1 MPPALPLVLERTSR
15 LPSSADSAFAWH
27 ERPGA
32 FERLTPPWEH
42 AQVVERS
49 GGIEDGGRVVVR
61 VGAPVA
67 LRWVA
72 RHRDYLAG
80 RQFVDEQVEGPFAR
94 WVHLHRFDPDG
105 PSACVLT
112 DRIDYRPPLGAVG
125 MAGEP
130 FLIRPRLERML
141 DYRHELLRGD
151 LEVHA
156 RYADRP
162 RQRVAIT
169 GASGLIG
176 RALSPFLTTG
186 GHEVVRLVRRHA
198 GPGEVSWN
206 YRQARA
212 NTGGLEGLDTVV
224 HLAGENI
231 GVRWTEDRRRRIIE
245 SRVIGT
251 RFLSETLARL
261 SRPPR
266 VLVAAS
272 AVGVYGDRGEEIL
285 TEASSTL
292 DAPRDFLTELGREWE
307 AATEPARAAGIRVVL
322 LRFGIVLTPAG
333 GVLGRMLPAFRLGL
347 GGPLGSGRQYMS
359 WVAIDDLL
367 GAIYY
372 AMMSEALAG
381 PVNVTA
387 PHPVTGRTFAAVLGK
402 VLDRPAL
409 LPVPALALRLAFGEM
424 ADVAI
429 LSSARVLPARLQE
442 SGYRFRYPDLEGA
455 FRYLLG
461 RPAAMSG
468 PKMTALHAPPTL
480 RG

>member
-1 MPPALPLVLERTSR
+1 
-15 LPSSADSAFAWH
+15 
-27 ERPGA
+27 
-32 FERLTPPWEH
+32 
-42 AQVVERS
+42 
-49 GGIEDGGRVVVR
+49 
-61 VGAPVA
+61 
-67 LRWVA
+67 
-72 RHRDYLAG
+72 
-80 RQFVDEQVEGPFAR
+80 
-94 WVHLHRFDPDG
+94 
-105 PSACVLT
+105 
-112 DRIDYRPPLGAVG
+112 
-125 MAGEP
+125 
-130 FLIRPRLERML
+130 
-141 DYRHELLRGD
+141 
-151 LEVHA
+151 
-156 RYADRP
+156 
-162 RQRVAIT
+162 VAIT

-186 GHEVVRLVRRHA
+186 GHDVVRLVRRPA

-206 YRQARA
+206 YDHARA
-212 NTGGLEGLDTVV
+212 DTAGLEGLDTVV

-266 VLVAAS
+266 VLIAAS

-322 LRFGIVLTPAG
+322 LRFGLVLTPAG
-333 GVLGRMLPAFRLGL
+333 GTLGRMLPAFRVGL

-367 GAIYY
+367 GAIHY
-372 AMMSEALAG
+372 AMMTEALAG

-387 PHPVTGRTFAAVLGK
+387 PHPVTNRAFAAMLGR

-409 LPVPALALRLAFGEM
+409 VSVPALALRLAFGEM
-424 ADVAI
+424 ADAAVLA
-429 LSSARVLPARLQE
+429 SARVLPARLQE

-461 RPAAMSG
+461 RPAR
-468 PKMTALHAPPTL
+468 P
-480 RG
+480 

>member
-1 MPPALPLVLERTSR
+1 MVLERASR
-15 LPSSADSAFAWH
+15 LPCSAEAAFAWH

-42 AQVVERS
+42 AEVVERS
-49 GGIEDGGRVVVR
+49 GSIQDGGRVVVR
-61 VGAPVA
+61 VGAPVG

-72 RHRDYLAG
+72 CHRDYQAG
-80 RQFVDEQVEGPFAR
+80 RQFVDEQVKGPFAR

-105 PSACVLT
+105 PSACIIT
-112 DRIDYRPPLGAVG
+112 DRIDYIPPLGAVG
-125 MAGEP
+125 AAGEP

-141 DYRHELLRGD
+141 GYRHELLRHD
-151 LEVHA
+151 LETHA

-176 RALSPFLTTG
+176 RSLSPFLTTG
-186 GHEVVRLVRRHA
+186 GHEVVRLVRRRA
-198 GPGEVSWN
+198 GAGEVSWN
-206 YRQARA
+206 YEQARA
-212 NTGGLEGLDTVV
+212 DTAGLEGLDAVV

-231 GVRWTEDRRRRIIE
+231 AARWTEDRRRRIIE

-261 SRPPR
+261 TRPPR

-272 AVGVYGDRGEEIL
+272 AIGVYGDRGEEIL

-292 DAPRDFLTELGREWE
+292 DAPRDFLSEVGREWE

-322 LRFGIVLTPAG
+322 LRFGIVLSPAG
-333 GVLGRMLPAFRLGL
+333 GALGRMLLPFRLGL

-367 GAIYY
+367 GAIHH
-372 AMMSEALAG
+372 AMMTETLAG
-381 PVNVTA
+381 PVNATA
-387 PHPVTGRTFAAVLGK
+387 PQPVTGRVFATTLGRVLE
-402 VLDRPAL
+402 RPAL

-424 ADVAI
+424 ADVAL
-429 LSSARVLPARLQE
+429 LSSTRVLPVRLQE
-442 SGYRFRYPDLEGA
+442 SGYHFRYPELEGA
-455 FRYLLG
+455 LRYLLG
-461 RPAAMSG
+461 RAAR
-468 PKMTALHAPPTL
+468 A
-480 RG
+480 

>member
-1 MPPALPLVLERTSR
+1 MPPAPPMVLERASR
-15 LPSSADSAFAWH
+15 LPCSAETAFAWH

-42 AQVVERS
+42 AEVVERS
-49 GGIEDGGRVVVR
+49 GGVQDGGRVVVR
-61 VGAPVA
+61 VCAPVG

-72 RHRDYLAG
+72 RHRDYQAG
-80 RQFVDEQVEGPFAR
+80 RQFVDEQVKGPFAS

-105 PSACVLT
+105 PSACIIT
-112 DRIDYRPPLGAVG
+112 DRIDYLPPLGAVG
-125 MAGEP
+125 AAGEP

-141 DYRHELLRGD
+141 GYRHELLRRD
-151 LEVHA
+151 LETHA
-156 RYADRP
+156 KYADRP

-176 RALSPFLTTG
+176 RSLSPFLTTG
-186 GHEVVRLVRRHA
+186 GHEVVRLVRRRA
-198 GPGEVSWN
+198 GAGEVSWN
-206 YRQARA
+206 YEQARVDTA
-212 NTGGLEGLDTVV
+212 GLEGLDTVV

-231 GVRWTEDRRRRIIE
+231 GARWTQDRRRRIIE

-261 SRPPR
+261 TRPPR
-266 VLVAAS
+266 VLVSAS
-272 AVGVYGDRGEEIL
+272 AVGIYGDRGEEIL
-285 TEASSTL
+285 TEASSAL
-292 DAPRDFLTELGREWE
+292 DAPRDFLTEVGREWE

-322 LRFGIVLTPAG
+322 VRFGIVLSPAG
-333 GVLGRMLPAFRLGL
+333 GALGRMLPPFRLGL

-367 GAIYY
+367 GAIHH
-372 AMMSEALAG
+372 AMMTEALAG

-387 PHPVTGRTFAAVLGK
+387 PQPVTGRAFATTLGR

-424 ADVAI
+424 ADVAM
-429 LSSARVLPARLQE
+429 LSSTRALPARLQE
-442 SGYRFRYPDLEGA
+442 SGYQFRYPDLESA
-455 FRYLLG
+455 LRYLLG
-461 RPAAMSG
+461 RAAR
-468 PKMTALHAPPTL
+468 A
-480 RG
+480 

>member
-1 MPPALPLVLERTSR
+1 MPPALPMVLERASR
-15 LPSSADSAFAWH
+15 LPCSADTAFAWH

-42 AQVVERS
+42 AEVVEHS
-49 GGIEDGGRVVVR
+49 GGIQNGGRVVLR

-72 RHRDYLAG
+72 RHRDYQAG

-105 PSACVLT
+105 PSACVIT
-112 DRIDYRPPLGAVG
+112 DRIDYSLPLGAVG
-125 MAGEP
+125 AAGEP
-130 FLIRPRLERML
+130 FLVRPRLERML
-141 DYRHELLRGD
+141 GYRHELLRGD
-151 LEVHA
+151 LEAHA

-176 RALSPFLTTG
+176 RALAPFLTTG
-186 GHEVVRLVRRHA
+186 GHEVVRVVRRPA

-206 YRQARA
+206 YHHARA
-212 NTGGLEGLDTVV
+212 DTAGLEGLDTVV

-261 SRPPR
+261 TRPPR

-285 TEASSTL
+285 TEASSSL

-333 GVLGRMLPAFRLGL
+333 GALGRMLPAFRMGL

-367 GAIYY
+367 GAIQY
-372 AMMSEALAG
+372 AIMTESLEG
-381 PVNVTA
+381 PVNATA
-387 PHPVTGRTFAAVLGK
+387 PHPVTNRAFAAMLGK
-402 VLDRPAL
+402 VLDRPVL

-424 ADVAI
+424 ADVAL
-429 LSSARVLPARLQE
+429 LSSIRVLPARLEE

-455 FRYLLG
+455 LRYLLG
-461 RPAAMSG
+461 RPAR
-468 PKMTALHAPPTL
+468 P
-480 RG
+480 

>member
-1 MPPALPLVLERTSR
+1 MPPALPMVLERASR
-15 LPSSADSAFAWH
+15 LPCSADTAFAWH

-32 FERLTPPWEH
+32 FERLTPPWER
-42 AQVVERS
+42 AEVVERS
-49 GGIEDGGRVVVR
+49 GGIKDGGRVVVR
-61 VGAPVA
+61 VGAPIA

-72 RHRDYLAG
+72 RHRDYQAG

-105 PSACVLT
+105 PSACIIT
-112 DRIDYRPPLGAVG
+112 DRIDYSLPLGAVG
-125 MAGEP
+125 AAGEP
-130 FLIRPRLERML
+130 FLVRPRLERML
-141 DYRHELLRGD
+141 GYRHEMLRGD
-151 LEVHA
+151 LEAHA

-186 GHEVVRLVRRHA
+186 GHEVVRVVRRPA

-206 YRQARA
+206 YHHARA
-212 NTGGLEGLDTVV
+212 DTAGLEGLDTVV

-292 DAPRDFLTELGREWE
+292 DAPRDFLNELGREWE

-322 LRFGIVLTPAG
+322 LRFGIVLSPAG
-333 GVLGRMLPAFRLGL
+333 GALGQMLPPFRLGL
-347 GGPLGSGRQYMS
+347 GGPLGNGRQYMS

-367 GAIYY
+367 GAIHL
-372 AMMSEALAG
+372 AMMSETLAG

-387 PHPVTGRTFAAVLGK
+387 PNPVTGRDFATILGRVLN
-402 VLDRPAL
+402 RPAL
-409 LPVPALALRLAFGEM
+409 LPVPAPALRLAFGEM
-424 ADVAI
+424 ADVALLASI
-429 LSSARVLPARLQE
+429 RVLPARLQE
-442 SGYRFRYPDLEGA
+442 SGYHFRYPDLEGA

-461 RPAAMSG
+461 RPAR
-468 PKMTALHAPPTL
+468 P
-480 RG
+480 

>member
-1 MPPALPLVLERTSR
+1 MPPALPMVLERASR
-15 LPSSADSAFAWH
+15 LPCSADMAFAWH

-42 AQVVERS
+42 AEVVERS
-49 GGIEDGGRVVVR
+49 GGIKDGGRVVVR
-61 VGAPVA
+61 VGAPVG

-72 RHRDYLAG
+72 RHRDYQAG

-94 WVHLHRFDPDG
+94 WVHLHRFEPDG
-105 PSACVLT
+105 PSACIIT
-112 DRIDYRPPLGAVG
+112 DRIDYTPPLGAVG
-125 MAGEP
+125 AAGEP
-130 FLIRPRLERML
+130 FLIRPRLQRML
-141 DYRHELLRGD
+141 GYRHELLRGD
-151 LEVHA
+151 LETHV

-176 RALSPFLTTG
+176 RSLSPFLTTG
-186 GHEVVRLVRRHA
+186 GHEVVRLVRRPA
-198 GPGEVSWN
+198 GAGEVSWN
-206 YRQARA
+206 YHHGRA
-212 NTGGLEGLDTVV
+212 DTAGLEGLDTVV

-231 GVRWTEDRRRRIIE
+231 AARWTENRRRSIIE

-292 DAPRDFLTELGREWE
+292 DAPRDFLTELAREWE
-307 AATEPARAAGIRVVL
+307 AATEPALAAGIRVVL
-322 LRFGIVLTPAG
+322 LRFGIVLSPAG
-333 GVLGRMLPAFRLGL
+333 GALGRMLPPFRLGL

-367 GAIYY
+367 GAIHH
-372 AMMSEALAG
+372 AIMTETLAG
-381 PVNVTA
+381 PVNATA
-387 PHPVTGRTFAAVLGK
+387 PQPVTGRTFATVLGR

-424 ADVAI
+424 ADVAL
-429 LSSARVLPARLQE
+429 LSSTRVLPARLQE
-442 SGYRFRYPDLEGA
+442 SGYQFRYPDLEGA
-455 FRYLLG
+455 LRYLLG
-461 RPAAMSG
+461 RAAR
-468 PKMTALHAPPTL
+468 P
-480 RG
+480 

>member
-1 MPPALPLVLERTSR
+1 MPSALPMVLERASR
-15 LPSSADSAFAWH
+15 LPCSADMAFAWH

-32 FERLTPPWEH
+32 FERLMPPWEH
-42 AQVVERS
+42 AEVVERT
-49 GGIEDGGRVVVR
+49 GGIKDGGRVVVR
-61 VGAPVA
+61 VGAPIA
-67 LRWVA
+67 RRWVA
-72 RHRDYLAG
+72 RHRDYQAG

-105 PSACVLT
+105 PSACILT
-112 DRIDYRPPLGAVG
+112 DRIDYNPPLGAVG
-125 MAGEP
+125 VAGEP
-130 FLIRPRLERML
+130 FLIRPRLERIL
-141 DYRHELLRGD
+141 GYRHELLRGD
-151 LEVHA
+151 LETHA

-176 RALSPFLTTG
+176 RSLSPFLTTG

-198 GPGEVSWN
+198 GAGEVSWN
-206 YRQARA
+206 YQHGRVDSA
-212 NTGGLEGLDTVV
+212 GLEGLDTVV

-231 GVRWTEDRRRRIIE
+231 AARWTKERRRQIIE

-292 DAPRDFLTELGREWE
+292 DGPRDFLTELAREWE

-322 LRFGIVLTPAG
+322 LRFGIVLSPAG
-333 GVLGRMLPAFRLGL
+333 GALGRMLPSFRLGL

-367 GAIYY
+367 GAVHH
-372 AMMSEALAG
+372 AMMTEALAG
-381 PVNVTA
+381 PVNATA
-387 PHPVTGRTFAAVLGK
+387 PQPVTNRAFATVLGR

-424 ADVAI
+424 ADGAV
-429 LSSARVLPARLQE
+429 LSSARVLPVRLQE
-442 SGYRFRYPDLEGA
+442 SGYHFRYPDLEGA
-455 FRYLLG
+455 LRYLLG
-461 RPAAMSG
+461 RAAR
-468 PKMTALHAPPTL
+468 A
-480 RG
+480 